1 MTHANNFSKALITG
15 GIFTIIALFGIAFW
29 YIKFASKP
37 EIQHTLAI
45 IKPDAVVAGNSGKII
60 DKIEQSGFKIIA
72 MKKTELTKEKAEEF
86 YAIHKGKPF
95 FDEIISFMI
104 SGPIVVLVLEKENAI
119 EEWRKLMGKAEIE
132 GTLRNLFGTSV
143 TKNAVH
149 GSDSPET
156 AKTEIKQFFPEL

>member
-1 MTHANNFSKALITG
+1 MTCANKFPKALIMG
-15 GIFTIIALFGIAFW
+15 GIFTVIALLGITFW
-29 YIKFASKP
+29 YFKFASKN

-45 IKPDAVVAGNSGKII
+45 IKPDAVAAGNSGKII
-60 DKIEQSGFKIIA
+60 DKIEQGGFKIIA

-95 FDEIISFMI
+95 FDELVSFMI
-104 SGPIVVLVLEKENAI
+104 SGPIVTLVLEKENAI
-119 EEWRKLMGKAEIE
+119 QEWRKLMGKAEIE

-149 GSDSPET
+149 GSDAPEA
-156 AKTEIKQFFPEL
+156 AKTEIKLLFPEL

>member
-1 MTHANNFSKALITG
+1 MTCGKNFPKALIMG
-15 GIFTIIALFGIAFW
+15 GIFTAIALFGIAIW

-37 EIQHTLAI
+37 VIQHTLAI
-45 IKPDAVVAGNSGKII
+45 IKPDAVAAGNSGKII

-72 MKKTELTKEKAEEF
+72 MKKLELTKEKAEEF
-86 YAIHKGKPF
+86 YAAHKEQPF
-95 FDEIISFMI
+95 FSELVSFMI
-104 SGPIVVLVLEKENAI
+104 SGPVVVLILEKENGI
-119 EEWRKLMGKAEIE
+119 QEWRNLMGKAEIE

-156 AKTEIKQFFPEL
+156 AKNEIKLFFPEL

>member
-1 MTHANNFSKALITG
+1 MTRANNFSKALIMG
-15 GIFTIIALFGIAFW
+15 GVFTVVALLGLVFW
-29 YIKFASKP
+29 YVKFASKN

-45 IKPDAVVAGNSGKII
+45 IKPDAVAAGNSGKII

-95 FDEIISFMI
+95 FDELISFMI

-149 GSDSPET
+149 GSDAPET
-156 AKTEIKQFFPEL
+156 AKTEIKLFFPEL

>member
-1 MTHANNFSKALITG
+1 MHYLESHSGISNLQANL
-15 GIFTIIALFGIAFW
+15 
-29 YIKFASKP
+29 KFR
-37 EIQHTLAI
+37 HTLAI
-45 IKPDAVVAGNSGKII
+45 IKPDAVTAGNSGKII

-95 FDEIISFMI
+95 FDELISFMI